1 MEHTLDINSLVRE
14 NIKALKPYSS
24 ARDEFKGVA
33 DVFLDANENPFGTLN
48 RYPDPQQIKIKEK
61 LSALKKVKTN
71 QIFIGNGSDEVID
84 LAFRIFCEP
93 GKDKVLTFSP
103 TYGMYEVSASI
114 NNIEVI
120 KQPLIN
126 NFQINLNQLQPYLDF
141 EDVKII
147 FICSP
152 NNPTGNCLN
161 QEDVDYILENFNGIV
176 IVDEAYIDFSA
187 QTSFIKNIDKYN
199 NLIVSQTFSK
209 AWGLA
214 GVRVGVAY
222 ANKKII
228 KLFNRVKPP
237 YNVSTLNQEAV
248 LKSLDNLK
256 QVTQNIDTILLERV
270 KLKEALS
277 KLSIV
282 KKIYP
287 TDANFL
293 LLEVENANETYQYLI
308 NEKVIIRNRNAQVEN
323 CIRITVGTK
332 EENERLIKVLKE
344 II

>member
-1 MEHTLDINSLVRE
+1 MNTTFNINNLVRA

-24 ARDEFKGVA
+24 ARDEFKGTA
-33 DVFLDANENPFGTLN
+33 DVFLDANENPFGELN
-48 RYPDPQQIKIKEK
+48 RYPDPQQSEIKQK
-61 LSALKKVKTN
+61 LSAIKSVESN

-93 GKDKVLTFSP
+93 GKDKVLTFTP
-103 TYGMYEVSASI
+103 TYGMYDVSANI

-126 NFQINLNQLQPYLDF
+126 DFQINLNQLQPYLDF
-141 EDVKII
+141 EEVKII

-152 NNPTGNCLN
+152 NNPTGNTIN
-161 QEDVDYILENFNGIV
+161 TDDIEYILENFNGIV
-176 IVDEAYIDFSA
+176 IVDEAYIDFSSQA
-187 QTSFIKNIDKYN
+187 SFIKNINKYN

-222 ANKKII
+222 ASEAII
-228 KLFNRVKPP
+228 TLYNRVKPP

-248 LKSLDNLK
+248 LNSLNN
-256 QVTQNIDTILLERV
+256 QAEVTKNIDNILLERT
-270 KLKEALS
+270 KLKDALS
-277 KLSIV
+277 QLPIV

-287 TDANFL
+287 TEANFL
-293 LLEVENANETYQYLI
+293 LVEVDDADNTYQYLI
-308 NEKVIIRNRNAQVEN
+308 DKKVIIRNRNTQVEN
-323 CIRITVGTK
+323 CIRITIGTAV
-332 EENERLIKVLKE
+332 ENQKLIEALKN
-344 II
+344 I

>member
-1 MEHTLDINSLVRE
+1 MNTTFNINNLVRA

-24 ARDEFKGVA
+24 ARDEFKGTA
-33 DVFLDANENPFGTLN
+33 DVFLDANENPFGELN
-48 RYPDPQQIKIKEK
+48 RYPDPQQSKIKEK
-61 LSALKKVKTN
+61 LSTIKSVETN

-93 GKDKVLTFSP
+93 GKDKVLTFTP
-103 TYGMYEVSASI
+103 TYGMYDVSANI

-126 NFQINLNQLQPYLDF
+126 DFQINLNQLQPYLDV

-152 NNPTGNCLN
+152 NNPTGNSIN
-161 QEDVDYILENFNGIV
+161 TEDIEYIIENFNGIV
-176 IVDEAYIDFSA
+176 IVDEAYIDFSLQA
-187 QTSFIKNIDKYN
+187 SFIKNINKYN

-222 ANKKII
+222 ASEAII
-228 KLFNRVKPP
+228 ALYNRVKPP
-237 YNVSTLNQEAV
+237 YNVSTLNQEVV
-248 LKSLDNLK
+248 LERLNNQSEVSK
-256 QVTQNIDTILLERV
+256 NIDIILSERT
-270 KLKEALS
+270 KLKDALNQ
-277 KLSIV
+277 LDIV

-293 LLEVENANETYQYLI
+293 LVKVDNADKIYQYLI
-308 NEKVIIRNRNAQVEN
+308 EEKVIIRNRNTQVEN
-323 CIRITVGTK
+323 CIRITVGTSV
-332 EENERLIKVLKE
+332 ENERLIEALKN
-344 II
+344 I

>member
-1 MEHTLDINSLVRE
+1 MNQKTNINNLVRA

-24 ARDEFKGVA
+24 ARDEFKGTA
-33 DVFLDANENPFGTLN
+33 DVFLDANENPFGDLN
-48 RYPDPQQIKIKEK
+48 RYPDPQQKEIKDK
-61 LSALKKVKTN
+61 LSAIKKVATD

-93 GKDKVLTFSP
+93 GKDKVLTFTP
-103 TYGMYEVSASI
+103 TYGMYNVSANI

-120 KQPLIN
+120 EQPLIN
-126 NFQINLNQLQPYLDF
+126 DFQINLNQLQPYLDF

-152 NNPTGNCLN
+152 NNPTGNSLN
-161 QEDVDYILENFNGIV
+161 PEDIEYILENFNGIV

-187 QTSFIKNIDKYN
+187 QASFIKNIDKFN

-222 ANKKII
+222 ASQAII
-228 KLFNRVKPP
+228 TLYNRVKPP

-248 LKSLDNLK
+248 LKSLNYLEE
-256 QVTQNIDTILLERV
+256 VTQNIDTILDERA
-270 KLKEALS
+270 KLKDALI
-277 KLSIV
+277 KLDIV

-293 LLEVENANETYQYLI
+293 LVEVDDANKTYQYLI
-308 NEKVIIRNRNAQVEN
+308 EEKVIIRNRNTQVKN
-323 CIRITVGTK
+323 CVRITVGTP
-332 EENERLIKVLKE
+332 EENNTLIETLKR
-344 II
+344 I

>member
-1 MEHTLDINSLVRE
+1 MNTTFNINNLVRA

-24 ARDEFKGVA
+24 ARDEFKGTA
-33 DVFLDANENPFGTLN
+33 DVFLDANENPFGELN
-48 RYPDPQQIKIKEK
+48 RYPDPQQSKIKEK
-61 LSALKKVKTN
+61 LSAIKSVETN

-93 GKDKVLTFSP
+93 GKDKVLTFTP
-103 TYGMYEVSASI
+103 TYGMYDVSANI

-126 NFQINLNQLQPYLDF
+126 DFQINLNQLQPYLDF

-152 NNPTGNCLN
+152 NNPTGNSIN
-161 QEDVDYILENFNGIV
+161 TEDIEYIIENFNGIV
-176 IVDEAYIDFSA
+176 IVDEAYIDFSSQA
-187 QTSFIKNIDKYN
+187 SFIKNINKYN

-222 ANKKII
+222 ASEAIVA
-228 KLFNRVKPP
+228 LYNRVKPP

-248 LKSLDNLK
+248 LECLNNQSEVSK
-256 QVTQNIDTILLERV
+256 NIDIILSERT
-270 KLKEALS
+270 KLKDALNQ
-277 KLSIV
+277 LDIV

-293 LLEVENANETYQYLI
+293 LVEVDNADKTYQYLI
-308 NEKVIIRNRNAQVEN
+308 DKKVIIRNRNTQVEN
-323 CIRITVGTK
+323 CIRITVGTAV
-332 EENERLIKVLKE
+332 ENQKLIEALKN
-344 II
+344 I

>member
-1 MEHTLDINSLVRE
+1 MNQKININNLVRA

-24 ARDEFKGVA
+24 ARDEFKGTA
-33 DVFLDANENPFGTLN
+33 DVFLDANENPFGDLN
-48 RYPDPQQIKIKEK
+48 RYPDPQQKEIKDK
-61 LSALKKVKTN
+61 LSAIKKVTTD

-93 GKDKVLTFSP
+93 GKDKVLTFTP
-103 TYGMYEVSASI
+103 TYGMYNVSANI

-120 KQPLIN
+120 EQPLIN
-126 NFQINLNQLQPYLDF
+126 DFQINLNQLQPYLDF

-152 NNPTGNCLN
+152 NNPTGNSLN
-161 QEDVDYILENFNGIV
+161 PEDIEYILENFNGIV

-187 QTSFIKNIDKYN
+187 QASFIKNIDKYD

-222 ANKKII
+222 ASQAII
-228 KLFNRVKPP
+228 ALYNRVKPP
-237 YNVSTLNQEAV
+237 YNVSTLNQKAV
-248 LKSLDNLK
+248 LNSLNNLEE
-256 QVTQNIDTILLERV
+256 VTQNIDTILKERA
-270 KLKEALS
+270 KLKDALI
-277 KLSIV
+277 KLDIV

-293 LLEVENANETYQYLI
+293 LVEVDDANKTYQYLI
-308 NEKVIIRNRNAQVEN
+308 EEKVIIRNRNTQVKN
-323 CIRITVGTK
+323 CIRITVGTP
-332 EENERLIKVLKE
+332 EENSKLIEALKRV
-344 II
+344 

>member
-1 MEHTLDINSLVRE
+1 MNQKININNLVRA

-24 ARDEFKGVA
+24 ARDEFKGTA
-33 DVFLDANENPFGTLN
+33 DVFLDANENPFGDLN
-48 RYPDPQQIKIKEK
+48 RYPDPQQKEIKDK
-61 LSALKKVKTN
+61 LSAIKKVTTD

-93 GKDKVLTFSP
+93 GKDKVLTFTP
-103 TYGMYEVSASI
+103 TYGMYNVSANI

-120 KQPLIN
+120 EQPLIN
-126 NFQINLNQLQPYLDF
+126 DFQINLNQLQPYLDF

-152 NNPTGNCLN
+152 NNPTGNSLN
-161 QEDVDYILENFNGIV
+161 PEDIEYILENFNGIV

-187 QTSFIKNIDKYN
+187 QASFIKNIDKYD

-222 ANKKII
+222 ASQAII
-228 KLFNRVKPP
+228 ALYNRVKPP
-237 YNVSTLNQEAV
+237 YNVSTLNQKAV
-248 LKSLDNLK
+248 LNSLNNLEE
-256 QVTQNIDTILLERV
+256 VTQNIDTILKERA
-270 KLKEALS
+270 KLKDALI
-277 KLSIV
+277 KLDIV

-293 LLEVENANETYQYLI
+293 LVEVDDANKTYQYLI
-308 NEKVIIRNRNAQVEN
+308 EEKVIIRNRNTQVKN
-323 CIRITVGTK
+323 CIRITVGTP
-332 EENERLIKVLKE
+332 EENNTLIETLKLV
-344 II
+344 